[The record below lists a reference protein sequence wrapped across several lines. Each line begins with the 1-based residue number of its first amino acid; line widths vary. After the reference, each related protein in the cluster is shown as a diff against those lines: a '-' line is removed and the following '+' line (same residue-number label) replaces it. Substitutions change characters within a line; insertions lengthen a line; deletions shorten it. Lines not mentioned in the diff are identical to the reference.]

1 MPHRCPADRVISYL
15 VPSQVTRA
23 PGRRRHREYAEV
35 ALAAK
40 RGTTDE
46 PGLALSR
53 APRRKLAE
61 TVGAQLADAIRE
73 LPPGTR
79 VPSERDLMKS
89 LGVGRSTVREA
100 LNGLAL
106 LGLVDI
112 RHGLGVFVAERPAE
126 QEIELSDL
134 DKALLKGVT
143 RDFIEARLVVEVEVA
158 RLAAERRT
166 DADLARIAETIE
178 ALKAKR
184 DALIDEALEPA
195 TQFNLAVAD
204 AAHNE
209 VLAGVIGSFVQLMLE
224 RAGTLYEREEF
235 RAWDIKEHTLIYE
248 AIAASAADLAA
259 RRMREHIL
267 AIGEHYRD
275 VGAA

>member
-1 MPHRCPADRVISYL
+1 
-15 VPSQVTRA
+15 
-23 PGRRRHREYAEV
+23 
-35 ALAAK
+35 LAAK
-40 RGTTDE
+40 QGTGAERD
-46 PGLALSR
+46 LALSK

-61 TVGAQLADAIRE
+61 TVGAQLAEAVRD

-112 RHGLGVFVAERPAE
+112 RHGLGVFVSERPPE

-134 DKALLKGVT
+134 DKALMKGVT

-158 RLAAERRT
+158 RLAAERHT
-166 DADLARIAETIE
+166 PADLERIAETIE
-178 ALKAKR
+178 LLRAKGH
-184 DALIDEALEPA
+184 APTDEALGPA
-195 TQFNLAVAD
+195 TQFNIAVAD

-209 VLAGVIGSFVQLMLE
+209 VLSGVIGSFVQLMLE
-224 RAGTLYEREEF
+224 RAGELYESDEF
-235 RAWDIKEHTLIYE
+235 RHWDIEEHSMIYE
-248 AIAASAADLAA
+248 AVAASDPDLAA
-259 RRMREHIL
+259 SRMRAHIL

>member
-1 MPHRCPADRVISYL
+1 MISTSSLWPGMPVS
-15 VPSQVTRA
+15 
-23 PGRRRHREYAEV
+23 
-35 ALAAK
+35 LAAVAVK
-40 RGTTDE
+40 QGRGAEAD
-46 PGLALSR
+46 LALSK

-61 TVGAQLADAIRE
+61 TVGEQLAKAVRD

-79 VPSERDLMKS
+79 VPSERDLMKD

-112 RHGLGVFVAERPAE
+112 RHGQGVFVAERAPE
-126 QEIELSDL
+126 REIGVSEL
-134 DKALLKGVT
+134 DKALMKGVT
-143 RDFIEARLVVEVEVA
+143 HDFIEARLVVEVEVA

-166 DADLARIAETIE
+166 DADLQRIAETIE
-178 ALKAKR
+178 ALKAKG
-184 DALIDEALEPA
+184 DAPTDEALEPA

-209 VLAGVIGSFVQLMLE
+209 VLAGVIGSFVQLMFE
-224 RAGTLYEREEF
+224 RASELYDREDF
-235 RAWDIKEHTLIYE
+235 RRWDIEEHTGIYE
-248 AIAASAADLAA
+248 AIAASDPQLAAD
-259 RRMREHIL
+259 RMRAHIH
-267 AIGEHYRD
+267 AVGEHYRA